1 MITRPSVDLRRYW
14 SIKVGPTTQRF
25 IPAPDRVPD
34 LCSGEEE
41 MSASLERL
49 EREYGH
55 PESVDPSDLSIEHV
69 LPQTVENDDAGR
81 SWQAALGTAWIQEHE
96 KWVQYVRKPHAYL
109 HQSRTRQQHLRR
121 ETGDVR
127 GDNDPAERILYGSH
141 ALEWSRDLN
150 ERGIAL
156 GRSIASIWPRP
167 DGEPYVPRAADPEEF
182 LEETFEQPGQPRQQQ
197 PHTHGNLRV
206 IIHWSVLG
214 VSASD
219 ESICEPKAA
228 LTQAVLFGRLIAE
241 FGRDMSEKLQRIAV
255 ARSYPLSAN
264 PAQDFIN
271 RNTGDT
277 FSYKPVPGTALSV
290 FTNTATNEKQRDIL
304 AHFARDSGSRS
315 VA

>member
-1 MITRPSVDLRRYW
+1 M
-14 SIKVGPTTQRF
+14 
-25 IPAPDRVPD
+25 
-34 LCSGEEE
+34 
-41 MSASLERL
+41 

-55 PESVDPSDLSIEHV
+55 PEAVDPDELNIEHV
-69 LPQTVENDDAGR
+69 LPQTVEDDDAGR
-81 SWQAALGTAWIQEHE
+81 SWQAALGTAWTQEHE
-96 KWVQYVRKPHAYL
+96 KWVHTLGNLTLTGINPELGNNTFAVKQAMFADSNVSLNAYFAGV
-109 HQSRTRQQHLRR
+109 TRWNGVEINQ
-121 ETGDVR
+121 
-127 GDNDPAERILYGSH
+127 
-141 ALEWSRDLN
+141 
-150 ERGIAL
+150 RGIAL

-182 LEETFEQPGQPRQQQ
+182 FEETFEQPGQPRQQQ

-228 LTQAVLFGRLIAE
+228 LTQAAFLGRLIAE

-290 FTNTATNEKQRDIL
+290 FTNTATNEKQRDIRAL
-304 AHFARDSGSRS
+304 CTRLGFPLGGVEVS
-315 VA
+315 